1 MKILKDHVLLFD
13 AQCPLCTAYSQT
25 FVKRGMLDKNGR
37 QAFQEMSEE
46 TCIYI
51 DKNRARNEIALVN
64 TVNGSVYYGIDS
76 IFKIMETRY
85 ILLKPLFAFPP
96 FYWMMKKIYAFISYN
111 RKVMVPGKKKE
122 DTCVPDLQV
131 NYRIAYL
138 LFTWIIA
145 SLILTTYSGLLS
157 GLIPSSKF
165 HREFIICG
173 GQIIFQ
179 ATVIRFIAKG
189 KVLDYLGNMMTISFA
204 ASLILLLV
212 VGFGKMFSVINPLSY
227 AACFMLVVAAM
238 LTEHIRRMKRLGISF
253 FASISWVIYR
263 IIVLTI
269 ILSGL

>member
-25 FVKRGMLDKNGR
+25 FVKRGLLDKNGR
-37 QAFQEMSEE
+37 EAFQEMKEE
-46 TCIYI
+46 TCIHI

-64 TVNGSVYYGIDS
+64 KVNGTVYYGIES
-76 IFKIMETRY
+76 IFKIIETRY
-85 ILLKPLFAFPP
+85 TFLKPIFAFPP

-111 RKVMVPGKKKE
+111 RKVMVPGKQKQ
-122 DTCVPDLQV
+122 DTCIPDLHV
-131 NYRIAYL
+131 NYRIIYL
-138 LFTWIIA
+138 LFTWII
-145 SLILTTYSGLLS
+145 SSVILTTYSGLLS
-157 GLIPSSKF
+157 GLIPASKF

-179 ATVIRFIAKG
+179 ATVIRFLAKG

-204 ASLILLLV
+204 ASLILLLFI
-212 VGFGKMFSVINPLSY
+212 GFGKVFSFTNPFGY
-227 AACFMLVVAAM
+227 AAFFMLVVAAM
-238 LTEHIRRMKRLGISF
+238 LAEHVRRMKRLGIPV